1 MSEVE
6 VKIHLFESY
15 HPGTPT
21 HMGGHSLCWP
31 TKVVGK
37 DDKSFD
43 SDEYD
48 YEKW

>member
-1 MSEVE
+1 MSDIE
-6 VKIHLFESY
+6 VKSHLFESY

-21 HMGGHSLCWP
+21 HTGDQSLCWP
-31 TKVVGK
+31 TKVVDK

-48 YEKW
+48 DEKR